1 MLIGLLM
8 LLGPIVIFIISIP
21 YSKWLVPNLRKVYLI
36 VGTILVFLGSGTSLY
51 FAAYTGDQ
59 GGIAA
64 YFFQMAV
71 IAAYVLS
78 SVFLAILNWYLR
90 LRNSKREER

>member
-8 LLGPIVIFIISIP
+8 LLGPVVIFMITLP
-21 YSKWLVPNLRKVYLI
+21 CSKWLRPNLRKVYLI
-36 VGTILVFLGSGTSLY
+36 VGGLLVFLGSGTSYY

-64 YFFQMAV
+64 YFFQMVV
-71 IAAYVLS
+71 IAAYLLLS
-78 SVFLAILNWYLR
+78 VPLASLNWFLL
-90 LRNSKREER
+90 LRNSRTKDS

>member
-8 LLGPIVIFIISIP
+8 LLGPIVIFLMTLPCSGRFEP
-21 YSKWLVPNLRKVYLI
+21 SLRKAYRVGGGLI
-36 VGTILVFLGSGTSLY
+36 VFLGSAISYY

-64 YFFQMAV
+64 YFFQTAV
-71 IAAYVLS
+71 IAGYLLF
-78 SVFLAILNWYLR
+78 SVALTTLNWIL
-90 LRNSKREER
+90 KRKATGG

>member
-8 LLGPIVIFIISIP
+8 LLGPVVVF
-21 YSKWLVPNLRKVYLI
+21 LVTLPFLRWFEPTIRKVYQIAGGL
-36 VGTILVFLGSGTSLY
+36 LVFLGSGTSFY

-64 YFFQMAV
+64 YFFQMTV
-71 IAAYVLS
+71 IAVYIVFSIVL
-78 SVFLAILNWYLR
+78 VILNWSLR
-90 LRNSKREER
+90 RRGPRGEDS